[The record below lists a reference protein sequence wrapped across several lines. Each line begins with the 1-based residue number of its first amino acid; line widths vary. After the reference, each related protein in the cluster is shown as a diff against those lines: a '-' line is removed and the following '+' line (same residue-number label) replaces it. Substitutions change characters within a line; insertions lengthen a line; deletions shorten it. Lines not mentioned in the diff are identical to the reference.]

1 MRERSY
7 FAAINANYTMKNP
20 IQPYTRTAMFL
31 HWAIALLIFVAF
43 PLGLYM
49 HGLHLSPIKL
59 KLYSWH
65 KWIGVTVFLLVV
77 LRIVWRA
84 THRPPALPDIPQWQR
99 LASHITHVLL
109 YALIIAVPLSGW
121 LMSSAKGFQTVWFGV
136 LPIPDLLGKD
146 RELGKQ
152 LATVHELLN
161 YSMLALVILHVA
173 AALKHHFIDRDS
185 VLRRMLP
192 FQQEK

>member
-1 MRERSY
+1 MRMKTSINKDIDTANNTKAER
-7 FAAINANYTMKNP
+7 
-20 IQPYTRTAMFL
+20 YTRTAMGL
-31 HWAIALLIFVAF
+31 HWAIALLIFIAF

-49 HGLHLSPIKL
+49 HDLHLSPLKL

-65 KWIGVTVFLLVV
+65 KWIGITVFLLVV
-77 LRIVWRA
+77 LRVLWRT
-84 THRPPALPDIPQWQR
+84 THRPPALPDIAQWQR
-99 LASHITHVLL
+99 IASHITHMLL
-109 YALIIAVPLSGW
+109 YALMIAVPLSGW

-136 LPIPDLLGKD
+136 LPIPDLIGKD

-152 LATVHELLN
+152 LATVHALLN
-161 YSMLALVILHVA
+161 YTMLVLVATHIA

-192 FQQEK
+192 FQTEK

>member
-1 MRERSY
+1 MRMKTSINNIDTALNTSMER
-7 FAAINANYTMKNP
+7 
-20 IQPYTRTAMFL
+20 YTRTAMGL
-31 HWAIALLIFVAF
+31 HWAIALLIFIAF

-49 HGLHLSPIKL
+49 HDLHLSPLKL

-65 KWIGVTVFLLVV
+65 KWIGITVFLLVV
-77 LRIVWRA
+77 LRVLWRT
-84 THRPPALPDIPQWQR
+84 THRPPALPDIAQWQR
-99 LASHITHVLL
+99 IASHITHMLL
-109 YALIIAVPLSGW
+109 YALMIAVPLSGW

-136 LPIPDLLGKD
+136 LPIPDLIGKD

-152 LATVHELLN
+152 LATVHALLN
-161 YSMLALVILHVA
+161 YTMLVLVATHIA

-192 FQQEK
+192 FQTEK

>member
-1 MRERSY
+1 MRMKTSITN
-7 FAAINANYTMKNP
+7 INAANNTKAER
-20 IQPYTRTAMFL
+20 YTRTAMGL
-31 HWAIALLIFVAF
+31 HWAIALLIFIAF

-49 HGLHLSPIKL
+49 HDLHLSPLKL

-65 KWIGVTVFLLVV
+65 KWIGITVFLLVV
-77 LRIVWRA
+77 LRVLWRT
-84 THRPPALPDIPQWQR
+84 THRPPALPDIAQWQR
-99 LASHITHVLL
+99 IASHITHMLL
-109 YALIIAVPLSGW
+109 YALMIAVPLSGW

-136 LPIPDLLGKD
+136 LPIPDLIGKD

-152 LATVHELLN
+152 LATVHALLN
-161 YSMLALVILHVA
+161 YSMLVLAATHIV

-192 FQQEK
+192 FQTEK

>member
-1 MRERSY
+1 MNKHPDR
-7 FAAINANYTMKNP
+7 
-20 IQPYTRTAMFL
+20 YTRTAIGL
-31 HWAIALLIFVAF
+31 HWVIAILIFIAF

-49 HGLHLSPIKL
+49 HDLHLSPLKL

-65 KWIGVTVFLLVV
+65 KWIGITVFLLVV
-77 LRIVWRA
+77 LRVLWRT
-84 THRPPALPDIPQWQR
+84 THRPPALPDIAQWQR
-99 LASHITHVLL
+99 IASHITHMLL
-109 YALIIAVPLSGW
+109 YALMIAVPLSGW

-136 LPIPDLLGKD
+136 LPIPDLIGKD

-152 LATVHELLN
+152 LATVHALLN
-161 YSMLALVILHVA
+161 YSMLVLVATHIA

-192 FQQEK
+192 FQAEK

>member
-1 MRERSY
+1 MRMKTSINKDIDTAIDTKAERYS
-7 FAAINANYTMKNP
+7 
-20 IQPYTRTAMFL
+20 RTAMGL
-31 HWAIALLIFVAF
+31 HWAIALLIFIAF

-49 HGLHLSPIKL
+49 HDLHLSPLKL

-65 KWIGVTVFLLVV
+65 KWIGITVFLLVV
-77 LRIVWRA
+77 LRVLWRT
-84 THRPPALPDIPQWQR
+84 THRPPALPDIAQWQR
-99 LASHITHVLL
+99 IASHITHMLL
-109 YALIIAVPLSGW
+109 YALMIAVPLSGW

-136 LPIPDLLGKD
+136 LPIPDLIDKD

-152 LATVHELLN
+152 LATVHALLN
-161 YSMLALVILHVA
+161 YTMLVLVATHIA

-192 FQQEK
+192 FQTEK